1 MGYFPLRAWTDK
13 RSWPHNITVNQLN
26 YSRWVSWER
35 EKKGTCIKVV
45 YSDKYKTGKH
55 FTIHDLPFNDSY
67 GYWKRNGMEFHYK
80 EPNNEPYD
88 FCVNAQGEVKPY
100 EFVKPGSLSALQS
113 LAPNRRA
120 LIIKW
125 AQEFVDQLTK
135 G

>member
-1 MGYFPLRAWTDK
+1 M
-13 RSWPHNITVNQLN
+13 
-26 YSRWVSWER
+26 
-35 EKKGTCIKVV
+35 VV
-45 YSDKYKTGKH
+45 YSDENNTGKH
-55 FTIHDLPFNDSY
+55 FTIHDLPFHDSY
-67 GYWKRNGMEFHYK
+67 VYWKRNGMEFHYK
-80 EPNNEPYD
+80 ETNNGKPYD